1 MLDGTTSGLALRLY
15 EALHDGAGLL
25 TAVQGLADQLGASSH
40 AVHQIRYRNG
50 RPAASVSAGL
60 GGIAGAP
67 MEDYAR
73 FWVRHDPWAKAG
85 ATLGTGV
92 HDIARYVPPEE
103 LARSRI
109 WNEWGR
115 PNDAAFH
122 ALGVVLKRDE
132 GFSAGVYFHRR
143 AGQESFSGRE
153 LSVAEF
159 MLPHLRRAFVA
170 EEILAPARDSA
181 GPALRAGL
189 DALPEGVVLLDTHRR
204 LAFANRAMQA
214 MAAQADGLSLASQG
228 GITAPDPKARHA
240 LWRATTAALAVLEGQ
255 MGLLPFAGS
264 IAVPRLSGGAPWLI
278 RAVPVTRTGP
288 AEMPGG
294 FQGVML
300 LVTDGERRVK
310 PNGALLMRL
319 YGLSSAQAA
328 LATALA
334 AGRSVGEHAAQRR
347 IAVSTAQGHLSEIR
361 KKTGCRRLSDL
372 TALLARLP
380 E

>member
-1 MLDGTTSGLALRLY
+1 MLDTTVSGLALHLY

-25 TAVQGLADQLGASSH
+25 TAVQGLAARLGASSH

-50 RPAASVSAGL
+50 RPAGSISAGI

-67 MEDYAR
+67 MDEYAR
-73 FWVRHDPWAKAG
+73 FWVRHDPWARAG
-85 ATLGTGV
+85 AALAPGV
-92 HDIARYVPPEE
+92 HDIARLVPPEALE
-103 LARSRI
+103 RSRI
-109 WNEWGR
+109 WNEWGK

-143 AGQESFSGRE
+143 AGQEHFSAPE
-153 LSVAEF
+153 LDVAQF
-159 MLPHLRRAFVA
+159 MLPHLHRAFAA
-170 EEILAPARDSA
+170 EEILAPTRDAA

-189 DALPEGVVLLDTHRR
+189 DALADGVVLLDTKRR
-204 LAFANRAMQA
+204 VTFANRAVQA
-214 MAAQADGLSLASQG
+214 MAAQDDGLALAGQG
-228 GITAPDPKARHA
+228 GLTAPDPKTRHA
-240 LWRATTAALAVLEGQ
+240 LWRAVTAALAVLEGQ
-255 MGLLPFAGS
+255 VGLLPFAGS
-264 IAVPRLSGGAPWLI
+264 ISLPRPSGGAPWLV
-278 RAVPVTRTGP
+278 RAVPVTRSGP
-288 AEMPGG
+288 PEMPGG
-294 FQGVML
+294 FEGVML

-334 AGRSVGEHAAQRR
+334 AGRTVAEHAAQRR
-347 IAVSTAQGHLSEIR
+347 IAVSTAQGHLAGIR
-361 KKTGCRRLSDL
+361 KRTGCRRLSDL